1 MSKFNFGSAAKA
13 KRTLNI
19 ERFRGVDFANS
30 PFNVSAE
37 RSPDACNLIP
47 DLQGFP
53 VMRPG
58 TQELAAFDGRINGV
72 HLLTVTGA
80 RYRLVHHGGKLSL
93 WAANGTKEL
102 LWEDMANSFSQAA
115 QMGEKLYILDGKRT
129 LVFGNFGTDGAEDWS
144 IKPLDEY
151 AYVPTTTIGRKA
163 GTALGGTALENVNLI
178 GSNRKNSF
186 CVDSEGEDT
195 LYLDTAPIVAVKS
208 VRRLLENGI
217 WTEVTG
223 YTLDKSAGTLTFT
236 NDLLVTP
243 VSGMDNYEVEFEV
256 KNIALET
263 VEESFLVQDA
273 SIVATI
279 TKSGETGLETAVPVY
294 YFKLKADAVWN
305 GTANLAVWVDNEY
318 RQWASGHAN
327 HDINGAKVEED
338 DKSTLRSPISIEVS
352 EEAKNVTL
360 GYSWADYEY
369 QGETI
374 RESGQRMRITVQ
386 LVTRSDGPYLRIS
399 CPWSSARDYFY
410 RGSVE
415 GGDWSSYTEYR
426 YIVYDALQK
435 VTVSYKREG
444 DAYAGRINGCRIVQL
459 YGAGG
464 NADRMFVTGNSQYPN
479 MDWYSGYAD
488 PTYWPD
494 LGYTRIGE
502 ESSAIMGYSW
512 LSDDALAIHKAANG
526 SEPTIWLRSSS
537 VTADGEALFPVKQ
550 GAVGKGVAASGAF
563 AHFGGDNLCLSEE
576 GVFAVVRVSN
586 EAVNERYAI
595 SRSWFIDPRLVA
607 EENLSEAQG
616 ISYKGRYYLAVNGHV
631 YIADGNAP
639 KAYVDKSGDY
649 QYEWWYW
656 EGLPVRVWYAAD
668 GDLMFGT
675 DDGRIMLLDNSV
687 TSDAQPGDAAPEL
700 ISCRWLTPIFDFGTR
715 AYYKKIKNA
724 YAIAEPF
731 NRSRVKLDYILNS
744 VSAEAINALVLD
756 RKMSVFDF
764 NDIDFA
770 DFAFETDEFPRNLAS
785 NTKAKK
791 VMFAQFRLYN
801 EPGENFG
808 IYGFTVLYTVSGK
821 YKG

>member
-58 TQELAAFDGRINGV
+58 SRNLAAFDGRINGI
-72 HLLTVTGA
+72 HKLTVTGA
-80 RYRLVHHGGKLSL
+80 EYRLVHHGSSLSL
-93 WAANGTKEL
+93 WALDGTQTV
-102 LWEDMANSFSQAA
+102 LWEDMANEFSQAV
-115 QMGEKLYILDGKRT
+115 QMGEKLYIFDGRQA
-129 LVFGNFGTDGAEDWS
+129 LVYGNFGTEDAAEWALKTLEDC
-144 IKPLDEY
+144 

-163 GTALGGTALENVNLI
+163 GAQMGGTALEDVNLI
-178 GSNRKNSF
+178 GSRRKNSF
-186 CVDSEGEDT
+186 CVDSEGQT
-195 LYLDTAPIVAVKS
+195 YLYLDAAPITKVTAVRQLLGNGVWVDVDTYKYNLTS
-208 VRRLLENGI
+208 GYVRLSDG
-217 WTEVTG
+217 
-223 YTLDKSAGTLTFT
+223 LD
-236 NDLLVTP
+236 VTP
-243 VSGMDNYEVEFEV
+243 VSGMDNYEVEFE
-256 KNIALET
+256 
-263 VEESFLVQDA
+263 
-273 SIVATI
+273 
-279 TKSGETGLETAVPVY
+279 AV
-294 YFKLKADAVWN
+294 
-305 GTANLAVWVDNEY
+305 NLADELKQQTFTPSGATQTTKDHLIWEWPSSSDKDPTYATTYKFRLSRDLPKQSVD
-318 RQWASGHAN
+318 
-327 HDINGAKVEED
+327 IV
-338 DKSTLRSPISIEVS
+338 L
-352 EEAKNVTL
+352 VT
-360 GYSWADYEY
+360 ADTFYEY
-369 QGETI
+369 QTPYQSDYDPQGKAYPRKYAFTVTTTEQEYFLGYTDEEYDSEDSLDVI
-374 RESGQRMRITVQ
+374 DYNYVAVWLEKPGQNNQNYWM
-386 LVTRSDGPYLRIS
+386 LCVTSVHTMHGGGY
-399 CPWSSARDYFY
+399 
-410 RGSVE
+410 GSV
-415 GGDWSSYTEYR
+415 R
-426 YIVYDALQK
+426 N
-435 VTVSYKREG
+435 REFESVIAAWYET
-444 DAYAGRINGCRIVQL
+444 DIDSYAGRINGCRIVQL
-459 YGAGG
+459 YGANG
-464 NADRMFVTGNSQYPN
+464 NADRLFVSGNRQYPN
-479 MDWYSGYAD
+479 MDWHSGYND

-494 LGYTRIGE
+494 LAYTRIGE

-512 LSDDALAIHKAANG
+512 LSDDTLAIHKAANG
-526 SEPTIWLRSSS
+526 AEPTIWLRSSS

-563 AHFGGDNLCLSEE
+563 AYFGGDNLCLSDD

-607 EENLSEAQG
+607 EDNLSEAQG

-687 TSDAQPGDAAPEL
+687 ASDAQPGDVEPL
-700 ISCRWLTPIFDFGTR
+700 PVSCRWLTPIFDFGTR

-801 EPGENFG
+801 EPGEGFG